1 MPANVESAIERG
13 DTSCWSGS
21 NYWKKTPL
29 HFGQCLLAGALVV
42 CAVGFTRP
50 RHKRLD
56 YLYLLWRVRSDAALA
71 GIDYF

>member
-21 NYWKKTPL
+21 NPL

-56 YLYLLWRVRSDAALA
+56 YL
-71 GIDYF
+71 